1 MSGPGR
7 HDVIDRLSRAFER
20 LAGFSYD
27 FRWLVAAAALLVAVA
42 GAWVF
47 LFRLGYDNS
56 FEAYFDRD
64 DPAYAAYLQY
74 REDFGSDEIS
84 YLMYEAPGREH
95 GVFDLEVM
103 RQIAHL
109 TEALESE
116 VPFIEEV
123 TSLSNAEYVEAI
135 PDGIRVYDL
144 LDEFPETQDELL
156 EIRRKVLAKPMFVGG
171 IVSPDGRYGAIS
183 IEMEKSSVDPL
194 DEIVLDPEKGHHDL
208 ANLYPQASDLA
219 IQRILARPE
228 YAGLTFWH
236 SGDVPLNAAY
246 NWIAVAEGG
255 IFGKLTSGAFL
266 VIAALLLLFFRSAI
280 GVIGPLA
287 VAAVSV
293 ICSLAS
299 IHLFGWKHDILAS
312 IVPTMVIA
320 IGVAESVHILSD
332 FRAKRLELG
341 DRREA
346 LRRTLFLVG
355 PPCLMTT
362 LTNAGGFASMV
373 VSPIVALSHM
383 AIYSAVGVIA
393 AFLFSVTLLIALL
406 SFGRRFSPVAR
417 AAAEAELAN
426 ARDGE
431 RFRRALEAVAA
442 FDLRHPRAILVG
454 ALACCAFAF
463 VGIARLTVDSNF
475 ITEFSEEVPIRRE
488 TVAIDEA
495 MGGMGSLV
503 YLFDTGEPDGVKNP
517 EVLREIERLQQQAS
531 QEELVKKTYSIVDV
545 LKDLNQQFHGGDPA
559 WHVIPDSREL
569 VAQYL
574 LLYESSG
581 GDETEEYVSSDY
593 SRANLEL
600 RVKLVE
606 TSRTTEM
613 AARLDRYLEQN
624 PIRHAQV
631 EATGIWALWF
641 ELIEYITSS
650 QFNGFFL
657 AFAVI
662 ATLMAVIFR
671 SLKLGLLSMVPN
683 VLPSLIT
690 LGLMGF
696 VGFALD
702 YNKLLLG
709 TVAIG
714 IAVDDTIH
722 HVTRFRHE
730 FDRCG
735 SYAEAL
741 YATMR
746 DVGRAVFITSAALI
760 CGFLVFLASSLD
772 SQAQLGILLAFCIGT
787 ALVAEFLLM
796 PALILVLKPFGPE
809 GARAELRE
817 AA

>member
-1 MSGPGR
+1 MGPGER
-7 HDVIDRLSRAFER
+7 HDLIDRLSRAFER
-20 LAGFSYD
+20 LAAWSYD
-27 FRWLVAAAALLVAVA
+27 HRWIVAGLSLLLAIGGGYALL
-42 GAWVF
+42 F
-47 LFRLGYDNS
+47 KLGVDNS
-56 FEAYFDRD
+56 FEAYFDRS
-64 DPAYAAYLQY
+64 DPVYSAYLRY
-74 REDFGSDEIS
+74 RDDFGSDEIS

-103 RQIAHL
+103 RRIASL

-116 VPFIEEV
+116 VPFVAEV

-144 LDEFPETQDELL
+144 LEDFPATQEELL
-156 EIRRKVLAKPMFVGG
+156 EVRRKVLAKPLYVGG
-171 IVSPDGRYGAIS
+171 IVSPDGRHGAIVL
-183 IEMEKSSVDPL
+183 EMDKSSIDPQHELVADPAKGYDL
-194 DEIVLDPEKGHHDL
+194 D
-208 ANLYPQASDLA
+208 NLYPQATDLA
-219 IQRILARPE
+219 IEEILARPE
-228 YAGLTFWH
+228 YAGLRFWH

-246 NWIAVAEGG
+246 NWIIIEEGG
-255 IFGKLTSGAFL
+255 LFGRLTLTALAVVG
-266 VIAALLLLFFRSAI
+266 LLLLIFFRSPV

-287 VAAVSV
+287 VAALSV
-293 ICSLAS
+293 VLSLAS
-299 IHLFGWKHDILAS
+299 IWLLGWQADILSS

-320 IGVAESVHILSD
+320 IGVAESVHIISD

-362 LTNAGGFASMV
+362 LTNGGGFVSMV
-373 VSPIVALSHM
+373 VSPIVAISHM
-383 AIYSAVGVIA
+383 AVYSAIGVVA
-393 AFLFSVTLLIALL
+393 SFVFSVTLLIVFL
-406 SFGRRFSPVAR
+406 SLGRRHSRVTSASH
-417 AAAEAELAN
+417 ELAL
-426 ARDGE
+426 AKGGE
-431 RFRRALEAVAA
+431 RFQRGLEWVAR
-442 FDLRHPRAILVG
+442 FDLRHPRAILAG
-454 ALACCAFAF
+454 ALAVCVLA
-463 VGIARLTVDSNF
+463 VWGVTRLTVDSNF
-475 ITEFSEEVPIRRE
+475 ITEFGEDVPIRRD
-488 TVAIDEA
+488 TIAIDDS

-503 YLFDTGEPDGVKNP
+503 YLFDSGSPDGVKDP
-517 EVLREIERLQQQAS
+517 EVLREIERLQA
-531 QEELVKKTYSIVDV
+531 EAGRDPLVKKTYSIVDV
-545 LKDLNQQFHGGDPA
+545 LKDLNQQFHDGDPA
-559 WHVIPDSREL
+559 WHVLPDSREL

-593 SRANLEL
+593 ARANLEL

-606 TSRTTEM
+606 TSKTTALVE
-613 AARLDRYLEQN
+613 RLDGYL
-624 PIRHAQV
+624 AQHPV
-631 EATGIWALWF
+631 QRSELEVTGIWALWF
-641 ELIEYITSS
+641 QLVEYITSS
-650 QFNGFFL
+650 QVNGFLL

-662 ATLMAVIFR
+662 ASLMALIFR

-690 LGLMGF
+690 LGMMGF

-730 FDRCG
+730 FERCG

-741 YATMR
+741 FATMR
-746 DVGRAVFITSAALI
+746 DVGRAVFITSAALV

-772 SQAQLGILLAFCIGT
+772 SQSQLGILLAFCIST

-796 PALILVLKPFGPE
+796 PALILVLEPFGPE
-809 GARAELRE
+809 GARGALRK